1 MSNQEK
7 QKERGLAAAKV
18 FFFFFKSK
26 VVIKMSKIQ
35 RDAKRQV
42 WKLAPWSWK
51 RLHIYDRFQGFFLQ
65 EKIFAVGDREK
76 SFLY

>member
-7 QKERGLAAAKV
+7 QKQRGLAAAKV
-18 FFFFFKSK
+18 VFFLFFKSK

-42 WKLAPWSWK
+42 
-51 RLHIYDRFQGFFLQ
+51 
-65 EKIFAVGDREK
+65 
-76 SFLY
+76 